1 MIPGNGFQFE
11 IFFVLA
17 SAKESCY
24 ETRMQDISIKAVFPE
39 KRPPTYPQDLKPDRV
54 KQVRAFHE
62 SVDGYGATPLCRLPG
77 LATHLGI
84 KNFYVKDESS
94 RFGLNA
100 FKSLGA
106 TWALARILG
115 EKLNLPVSRLDFFYF
130 KQFSVREKIKEM
142 VFVTATDG
150 NHGRG
155 LAWAAGQLGCRAVIF
170 MPAGTVRHRKENIEK
185 EGARVC
191 VTDMNYD
198 DTVRFAAGE
207 ARKNGWTLVQDTAW
221 EGYEQIPA
229 WIVQGYTTM
238 AGESYEQIEKFGGGS
253 PTHMFVQAGV
263 GSMAAAVLGY
273 YANQMNL
280 DCPATYVIES
290 DQADCFYH
298 SALANDGKPRGVG
311 GKLNTIMAGL
321 ACGEANPFAWEIL
334 RDFSHGFI
342 SCSDGVA
349 VRGMQ
354 LLAHPMPGDRPIVSG
369 ESGALGPGLI
379 HCLMT
384 DPRFSEIKE
393 KMGLTRASSVLC
405 FSTEGDTDPDNYRKI
420 IQKRGIKPYGSF

>member
-1 MIPGNGFQFE
+1 MR
-11 IFFVLA
+11 
-17 SAKESCY
+17 
-24 ETRMQDISIKAVFPE
+24 TISRKAVFPE
-39 KRPPTYPQDLKPDRV
+39 KRSPIYPQDLKPDRV

-77 LATHLGI
+77 LADHLGI
-84 KNFYVKDESS
+84 KNFYVKDESF
-94 RFGLNA
+94 RFGLNS

-115 EKLNLPVSRLDFFYF
+115 EKLNQPVSGLDFAYF
-130 KQFSVREKIKEM
+130 KQPAIKEKIQNM

-155 LAWAAGQLGCRAVIF
+155 LAWAAGQLGCQAVIF
-170 MPAGTVRHRKENIEK
+170 MPAGTVKHRVENIEK

-207 ARKNGWTLVQDTAW
+207 AQKNGWTIVQDTAW

-238 AGESYEQIEKFGGGS
+238 AAESHEQIEKLGGGS

-273 YANQMNL
+273 YANQMNR
-280 DCPATYVIES
+280 DCPATYIMES
-290 DQADCFYH
+290 DQADCLYH
-298 SALANDGKPRGVG
+298 SALADDGKLRGVG
-311 GKLNTIMAGL
+311 GQLNTIMAGL

-354 LLAHPMPGDRPIVSG
+354 LLAHPIFGDSPIVSG
-369 ESGALGPGLI
+369 ESGALGPGLV
-379 HCLMT
+379 HCLMM
-384 DPRFSEIKE
+384 DPKFSDLKE
-393 KMGLTRASSVLC
+393 KMRLNRESSVLC
-405 FSTEGDTDPDNYRKI
+405 FSTEGDTDPENYQKI
-420 IQKRGIKPYGSF
+420 IQQIIQQSGA